1 MTDLEIGLTLALA
14 IFFVA
19 IGVMFVVWFHQ
30 NRSMTEENKKLR
42 QSLNTVKSAYVRLKQ
57 QNEISEIR
65 HKAEMNRTLY
75 MWREETDE
83 LRCRLAQKER
93 LLQQKW
99 AVAKDA
105 VSD

>member
-1 MTDLEIGLTLALA
+1 MTQLEIGLTLTVA
-14 IFFVA
+14 IFIVA
-19 IGVMFVVWFHQ
+19 IGTICFIWWNQVQKLTEQ
-30 NRSMTEENKKLR
+30 NDKLKH
-42 QSLNTVKSAYVRLKQ
+42 SLSAVKEANIRLKQ
-57 QNEISEIR
+57 QNEINEIR
-65 HKAEMNRTLY
+65 NRTEMNRTLY

-83 LRCRLAQKER
+83 LRYMLAQKER

>member
-1 MTDLEIGLTLALA
+1 MTQLEIGLTLTVA
-14 IFFVA
+14 IFIVA
-19 IGVMFVVWFHQ
+19 IGTICFIWWNQVQKLTEQ
-30 NRSMTEENKKLR
+30 NEKLNRNLSAVRAANAR
-42 QSLNTVKSAYVRLKQ
+42 QKQ
-57 QNEISEIR
+57 QNEINDIR
-65 HKAEMNRTLY
+65 HRAEMNRTLY

-83 LRCRLAQKER
+83 LRCMLAQKER